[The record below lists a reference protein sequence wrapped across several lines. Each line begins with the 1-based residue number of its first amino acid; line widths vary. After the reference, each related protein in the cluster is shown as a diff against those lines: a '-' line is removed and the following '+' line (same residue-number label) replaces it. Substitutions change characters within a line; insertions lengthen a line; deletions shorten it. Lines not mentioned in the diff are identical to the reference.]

1 MQLQELNCKSKLI
14 RPIGRESDKPMDIKY
29 FKHIR
34 CKPLWNLYKEDVVQ
48 WVSDITIL
56 KSTYPIIHY
65 VSLLLYNCV
74 QISFSTCIM
83 HLCRRVFFF
92 FLNWIGNQNNFR
104 KSITAASYIHFIIK
118 HNSEL
123 RRTG

>member
-1 MQLQELNCKSKLI
+1 
-14 RPIGRESDKPMDIKY
+14 
-29 FKHIR
+29 
-34 CKPLWNLYKEDVVQ
+34 
-48 WVSDITIL
+48 L

-74 QISFSTCIM
+74 QISFSTCST
-83 HLCRRVFFF
+83 CVGVFFF

-104 KSITAASYIHFIIK
+104 KGVTAASYIHFIIK